1 MYKFKTN
8 LFLVIYF
15 IVIFSIESSISSF
28 NTEINTNSNSD
39 FGHMEIP
46 KNIEDVPFICYSN
59 LSDSSYYLKNNQY
72 FYEPISTIIDNSVS
86 YFPNNCSNISDR
98 NSLSCCLKINS
109 DQFKSTMD
117 YIMSDSLNTSVIG
130 RLYDCKTNS
139 SLGGGF
145 KIVEENGNTPDLETM
160 SNELDVIDSRES
172 VKICL
177 SQLQQLQC
185 FKCSQDHK
193 TILRDFHKDLLYR
206 IESDPNHQPLFYIKS
221 STFKHPVI
229 DTSNGFSQGG
239 GGGGTA
245 AAADNTIHYIEKDIS
260 KGKSITICNDY
271 FQKLMSHCQFVNVRG
286 KPLNQLFQ
294 PLNGKPAIFDSE
306 NYINQIFGMTIPNL
320 NEFVYVSSDNLDLF
334 YVSNFNCF
342 KQPIPDFQQP
352 TCSLIINKK
361 WYEKSQNSNDYNN
374 NNDSSSFGISIQ
386 KYLNSFLNSFIIILI
401 INIFI

>member
-15 IVIFSIESSISSF
+15 IAIFSIESSISSF
-28 NTEINTNSNSD
+28 NTEINSNSNSD

-46 KNIEDVPFICYSN
+46 KNIEDIPFICYNN

-86 YFPNNCSNISDR
+86 YFPNNCSNISDK
-98 NSLSCCLKINS
+98 NSLSCCLKIDS

-117 YIMSDSLNTSVIG
+117 YITSDSLNTSVIG
-130 RLYDCKTNS
+130 RLYDCRTNS

-145 KIVEENGNTPDLETM
+145 KIVEDNGNTPDLETM

-193 TILRDFHKDLLYR
+193 TILRDFHSDLLYR

-221 STFKHPVI
+221 STFKHPII
-229 DTSNGFSQGG
+229 DTSND
-239 GGGGTA
+239 GGGGTGTGGG
-245 AAADNTIHYIEKDIS
+245 DNTIHYIEKDIS
-260 KGKSITICNDY
+260 KGKSIAICNDY
-271 FQKLMSHCQFVNVRG
+271 FEKLMSHCQFVNVRG
-286 KPLNQLFQ
+286 KPLNELFQ
-294 PLNGKPAIFDSE
+294 PLNGKPAVFDSE
-306 NYINQIFGMTIPNL
+306 NYINEIFGMTIPNL

-342 KQPIPDFQQP
+342 KQPIPNFQQP

-374 NNDSSSFGISIQ
+374 NNNDSDNSSFGISIQ
-386 KYLNSFLNSFIIILI
+386 NSFLNSFIIILI
-401 INIFI
+401 INIIII

>member
-1 MYKFKTN
+1 MYILKTN

-28 NTEINTNSNSD
+28 NTEINSNSNGD

-46 KNIEDVPFICYSN
+46 KNLEDIPFICYGN

-72 FYEPISTIIDNSVS
+72 FYEPFSTLIENSIS

-117 YIMSDSLNTSVIG
+117 YITSDSLNTSVIG
-130 RLYDCKTNS
+130 GLYDCRTNS

-145 KIVEENGNTPDLETM
+145 KIVEDNGNTPDLETI

-193 TILRDFHKDLLYR
+193 TILRDFHEDLLYK

-221 STFKHPVI
+221 STFKHLII
-229 DTSNGFSQGG
+229 DTSGNGNGLLPG
-239 GGGGTA
+239 
-245 AAADNTIHYIEKDIS
+245 DNTVHYIEKDIS
-260 KGKSITICNDY
+260 KGKSIAICNDY
-271 FQKLMSHCQFVNVRG
+271 FEKLMSHCQFVNVRG

-294 PLNGKPAIFDSE
+294 PLNGKAAVFDSE
-306 NYINQIFGMTIPNL
+306 NYINEIFGMTIPNL

-361 WYEKSQNSNDYNN
+361 WYEKSQNDQKNSDNE
-374 NNDSSSFGISIQ
+374 NNDHSSLGISIQ
-386 KYLNSFLNSFIIILI
+386 QSIISFFIPIII
-401 INIFI
+401 INIIIII

>member
-1 MYKFKTN
+1 
-8 LFLVIYF
+8 
-15 IVIFSIESSISSF
+15 
-28 NTEINTNSNSD
+28 
-39 FGHMEIP
+39 
-46 KNIEDVPFICYSN
+46 
-59 LSDSSYYLKNNQY
+59 
-72 FYEPISTIIDNSVS
+72 
-86 YFPNNCSNISDR
+86 
-98 NSLSCCLKINS
+98 
-109 DQFKSTMD
+109 MD
-117 YIMSDSLNTSVIG
+117 YITSDSLNTSVIG
-130 RLYDCKTNS
+130 RLYDCRTNS

-145 KIVEENGNTPDLETM
+145 KIVEDNGNTPDLETM

-193 TILRDFHKDLLYR
+193 TILRDFHTDLLYR

-221 STFKHPVI
+221 STFKHPII
-229 DTSNGFSQGG
+229 DTSNDGFPTTGAGG
-239 GGGGTA
+239 
-245 AAADNTIHYIEKDIS
+245 ADNTIHYIEKDIS
-260 KGKSITICNDY
+260 KGKSIAICNDY
-271 FQKLMSHCQFVNVRG
+271 FEKLMSHCQFVNVRG

-294 PLNGKPAIFDSE
+294 PLNGKPAVFDSE
-306 NYINQIFGMTIPNL
+306 NYINEIFGITIPNL

-342 KQPIPDFQQP
+342 KQPIPNFQQP

-374 NNDSSSFGISIQ
+374 NNDSDNSSFGISIQ

-401 INIFI
+401 INIII

>member
-15 IVIFSIESSISSF
+15 IAIFSIESSISSF
-28 NTEINTNSNSD
+28 NTEINSNSNSD

-46 KNIEDVPFICYSN
+46 KNIEDIPFICYNN

-86 YFPNNCSNISDR
+86 YFPNNCSNISDK
-98 NSLSCCLKINS
+98 NSLSCCLKIDS

-117 YIMSDSLNTSVIG
+117 YITSDSLNTSVIG
-130 RLYDCKTNS
+130 RLYDCRTNS

-145 KIVEENGNTPDLETM
+145 KIVEDNGNTPDLETM

-193 TILRDFHKDLLYR
+193 TILRDFHTDLLYR

-221 STFKHPVI
+221 STFKHPII
-229 DTSNGFSQGG
+229 DTSNDGFPTTGAGG
-239 GGGGTA
+239 
-245 AAADNTIHYIEKDIS
+245 ADNTIHYIEKDIS
-260 KGKSITICNDY
+260 KGKSIAICNDY
-271 FQKLMSHCQFVNVRG
+271 FEKLMSHCQFVNVRG

-294 PLNGKPAIFDSE
+294 PLNGKPAVFDSE
-306 NYINQIFGMTIPNL
+306 NYINEIFGITIPNL

-342 KQPIPDFQQP
+342 KQPIPNFQQP

-374 NNDSSSFGISIQ
+374 NNDSDNSSFGISIQ

-401 INIFI
+401 INIII

>member
-1 MYKFKTN
+1 MYIFKSS

-15 IVIFSIESSISSF
+15 INIFSIESSISSF
-28 NTEINTNSNSD
+28 NTEINSNSNSD

-46 KNIEDVPFICYSN
+46 KNIEDIPFICFSN

-72 FYEPISTIIDNSVS
+72 FYEPISTIIDNSIS
-86 YFPNNCSNISDR
+86 YFPNNCSNISDK

-117 YIMSDSLNTSVIG
+117 YITNDSLNTSVIG
-130 RLYDCKTNS
+130 GLYDCRTNS

-145 KIVEENGNTPDLETM
+145 KIVEDNGNTPDLETI

-185 FKCSQDHK
+185 YKCSQDHK
-193 TILRDFHKDLLYR
+193 TILRDFHTDLLYK

-221 STFKHPVI
+221 STFKHPTI
-229 DTSNGFSQGG
+229 DTSNSANGLLPG
-239 GGGGTA
+239 
-245 AAADNTIHYIEKDIS
+245 DNTVHYIEKDIS
-260 KGKSITICNDY
+260 KGKSIAICNDY
-271 FQKLMSHCQFVNVRG
+271 FEKLMSHCQFVNVRG

-294 PLNGKPAIFDSE
+294 PLNGKPAVFDSE
-306 NYINQIFGMTIPNL
+306 NYINEIFGMTIPKL

-361 WYEKSQNSNDYNN
+361 WYEKSQNDQKNSDDN
-374 NNDSSSFGISIQ
+374 SSFGISV
-386 KYLNSFLNSFIIILI
+386 KKSKNSFLISFIIILI
-401 INIFI
+401 INIII